1 MHPID
6 AFGHQAALLGIA
18 TGLVYAGAHAARA
31 ARRARRARR
40 QYRAHLAACWAQVDD
55 AKRAR

>member
-18 TGLVYAGAHAARA
+18 LGLVYAGAAGARA
-31 ARRARRARR
+31 LRRARRARR
-40 QYRAHLAACWAQVDD
+40 AYRAHLAACWAQVDA
-55 AKRAR
+55 AKKAR